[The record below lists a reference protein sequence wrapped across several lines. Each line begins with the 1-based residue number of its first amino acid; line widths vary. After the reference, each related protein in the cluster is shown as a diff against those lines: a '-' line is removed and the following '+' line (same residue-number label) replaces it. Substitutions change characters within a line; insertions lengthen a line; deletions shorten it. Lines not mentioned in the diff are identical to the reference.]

1 MAPVTGRVSRMSPAS
16 VFLLVAMILLTPP
29 KPALANLQILEAVYG
44 SGDESLDVT
53 QTVREAE
60 AGGRVKIVV
69 SNSTFANDPAPGKV
83 KSLRVTYRMDGSLA
97 EKTIGEGETL
107 MLPEGEGAPLAPYV
121 EDTSSALP
129 VDTPPAAAQDQ
140 LQLFQEAAE
149 ASTVVIEFNI
159 SDRASG
165 ATGFVAEYQGQK
177 YIVTNLHVLH
187 GEATTEAHLIWYEG
201 PRQNLSNPGRVP
213 HLSRLKTTYK
223 DFQKHLEEAPLP
235 KVKSHS
241 GELLRVG
248 TSLLLSKSRDIA
260 LIPVETDLPALQIAR
275 EAPKRDED
283 IFVVGNPEAEHT
295 IIVLDGSITAMGPE
309 RIELGI
315 RRGELKKGMSG
326 GPVLSSETGEVLG
339 AVAYKVERLE
349 NPDKKFSVEEIK
361 IEGGPRISRVQANIQ
376 MVVRN
381 FAFRLDNLNDLEPI
395 TWQQFLLDSGTLHAM
410 GERTMNIAVATQ
422 AAYRYYGA
430 QGAIAFDLPPDFDSA
445 VGMSYRS
452 ALRSLSSTRNLV
464 DFEKRWNRYQ
474 QSLELLLNED
484 MTNPNFRIR
493 TSYVQN
499 LVKTEVAAERRV
511 VSTHLRASSG
521 RLPGRGER

>member
-1 MAPVTGRVSRMSPAS
+1 
-16 VFLLVAMILLTPP
+16 
-29 KPALANLQILEAVYG
+29 
-44 SGDESLDVT
+44 
-53 QTVREAE
+53 
-60 AGGRVKIVV
+60 
-69 SNSTFANDPAPGKV
+69 
-83 KSLRVTYRMDGSLA
+83 
-97 EKTIGEGETL
+97 
-107 MLPEGEGAPLAPYV
+107 MLPEGE
-121 EDTSSALP
+121 DTPSTPHLEVVPSALP
-129 VDTPPAAAQDQ
+129 GNAPSAASKDQ
-140 LQLFQEAAE
+140 LQVLQEAAE

-165 ATGFVAEYQGQK
+165 ATGFVAEHQGQK

-187 GEATTEAHLIWYEG
+187 GEAATEAHLIWYEG
-201 PRQNLSNPGRVP
+201 PRQNLSTPGRAP
-213 HLSRLKTTYK
+213 HLSRLKTSYK
-223 DFQKHLEEAPLP
+223 DFQKNLEKAPLP

-260 LIPVETDLPALQIAR
+260 LIPVETDLPALQIAQ

-295 IIVLDGSITAMGPE
+295 IVVLDGSITAMGPE

-326 GPVLSSETGEVLG
+326 GPVLSSERGEVLG

-349 NPDKKFSVEEIK
+349 NLDKKFSVEEIK

-422 AAYRYYGA
+422 AAFRYHGA
-430 QGAIAFDLPPDFDSA
+430 HGAVAFDLSPDFDGA

-452 ALRSLSSTRNLV
+452 ALKSLSSAKDPK
-464 DFEKRWNRYQ
+464 DFEKSWNRYQ
-474 QSLELLLNED
+474 RSLESLLNQD
-484 MTNPNFRIR
+484 MTNPNFRVH